1 MDAVCYGATAPA
13 KLLPGCSNNV
23 PMCDCECTR
32 VTTKLCEFDPDIP
45 SVVWTHKSC
54 VCNERAA
61 LLLRHQI
68 DTGAQYTSKLNL
80 RKALKPYVKRIRPVS
95 YDCVIQRATPRKRKL
110 LIQARESLLLKDLC
124 EQDARVAMFLKDDKD
139 HFWRHSVP
147 RCIQYRS
154 KRYCLPLA
162 SYLTP
167 IEHYMCTMKD
177 DSDTPIFA
185 KSRNLNQRGDDIAAK
200 MSMFHDPVVISL
212 DHSKFDAHVN
222 MQLLDIEH
230 WFYKSC
236 CRSPELKRLLHWQ
249 RVNKGRTKN
258 GTKYVTRATRMS
270 GDQNTGI
277 GNSIINFAM
286 TKALFG
292 HMKICYY
299 IDGDDYLIFV
309 ERSEASKIN
318 PDSYLQ
324 FGMETK
330 LESVTSVI
338 EHIDFCQT
346 RPVFNGVGYTMC
358 RNPERML
365 KRVQWGVGK
374 FSTAYI
380 PKYLSSVG
388 KCLIA
393 IGRGLPVEQYIGRT
407 LSVLSNTYVVTSYH
421 YSANRMPFRPGRASV
436 VEPGVATRLSYEM
449 AWGIS
454 AQKQLL
460 LENSSVKTN
469 FKFVE
474 GNIPLPHYDSQEQQ
488 VTETEWS

>member
-1 MDAVCYGATAPA
+1 
-13 KLLPGCSNNV
+13 
-23 PMCDCECTR
+23 MCDCACTR
-32 VTTKLCEFDPDIP
+32 VTTKLCDLVPDIP

-61 LLLRHQI
+61 LSLRHQI
-68 DTGAQYTSKLNL
+68 DTGVKYTSKLNL
-80 RKALKPYVKRIRPVS
+80 RATLKPYVKRIRPVS
-95 YDCVIQRATPRKRKL
+95 YDCILKRATPRKRKL
-110 LIQARESLLLKDLC
+110 LEQAKESLLLEDLSNKD
-124 EQDARVAMFLKDDKD
+124 AKVRMFLKDDKY
-139 HFWRHSVP
+139 HVWKRVVP

-167 IEHYMCTMKD
+167 IEHYMCTLTD
-177 DSDTPIFA
+177 ESETPIFA
-185 KSRNLNQRGDDIAAK
+185 KSRNFHQRGADIAAK
-200 MSMFHDPVVISL
+200 MAYFHNPVVISL

-222 MQLLDIEH
+222 MQLLDVEH

-236 CRSPELKRLLHWQ
+236 CRNPELAQLLHWQ
-249 RVNKGRTKN
+249 RVNHGRTKN
-258 GTKYVTRATRMS
+258 GTRYVTRATRMS

-292 HMKICYY
+292 HLKICYY

-309 ERSEASKIN
+309 ERSDANKVDPKLYE
-318 PDSYLQ
+318 Q

-330 LESVTSVI
+330 MESATSVI

-374 FSTAYI
+374 FSPRYV

-388 KCLIA
+388 KCMIST
-393 IGRGLPVEQYIGRT
+393 GQGLPVEQYLGRT
-407 LSVLSNTYVVTSYH
+407 LSSLSTTYVLTPYH
-421 YSANRMPFRPGRASV
+421 YSASKMPFRPGRAKV
-436 VEPGVATRLSYEM
+436 VEPSTAVRLSYEM
-449 AWGIS
+449 AWGLSI
-454 AQKQLL
+454 AQQQMF
-460 LENSSVKTN
+460 ERVSVVKTR
-469 FKFVE
+469 FDE
-474 GNIPLPHYDSQEQQ
+474 GLVPFPQYDSPEEQ
-488 VTETEWS
+488 VIETEWS